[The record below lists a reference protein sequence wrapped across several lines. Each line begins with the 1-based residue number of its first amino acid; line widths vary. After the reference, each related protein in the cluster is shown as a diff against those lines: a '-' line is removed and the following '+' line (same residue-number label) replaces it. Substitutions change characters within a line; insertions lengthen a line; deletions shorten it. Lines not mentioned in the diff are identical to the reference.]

1 MKLIDLEESIPVSSP
16 YNPHSMQIKCFNLP
30 GVSKFLFNVSQDH
43 LISKWFLLHLDVEN
57 DGEKVK
63 ITSRQIRF
71 FCQDEQGEEIKNLV
85 FYSRF
90 FGKSNWFILRKE
102 DDENFDDFY
111 LAKLD
116 SDSTIEDV
124 VTERYFGAHIYGR
137 ELVLDYN
144 RQKEEKSREKQSVDS
159 IDIIDLHFCSS
170 KGECH
175 CMYSNGELIK
185 SRWIF
190 FSMYKSLYQYNN
202 VDKDGLK
209 MKLVERFYSNST
221 SLNDED
227 RIYSYAEDF
236 TDRKNI
242 WIVETTIDPLTKEM
256 RERMVLLPNF
266 GQGVDT
272 TSSLHFLTSTHDSVL
287 VRLLKPL
294 VNTKTER
301 GFRVDQDN
309 YRQVVT
315 LLVNF
320 YQETFEIISTEIK
333 SKNSG
338 LNDYCKV
345 IDNSRQELEFS
356 SLVKKLLDPFLISP
370 IIETILGCF

>member
-1 MKLIDLEESIPVSSP
+1 
-16 YNPHSMQIKCFNLP
+16 
-30 GVSKFLFNVSQDH
+30 
-43 LISKWFLLHLDVEN
+43 
-57 DGEKVK
+57 
-63 ITSRQIRF
+63 
-71 FCQDEQGEEIKNLV
+71 
-85 FYSRF
+85 
-90 FGKSNWFILRKE
+90 
-102 DDENFDDFY
+102 
-111 LAKLD
+111 
-116 SDSTIEDV
+116 
-124 VTERYFGAHIYGR
+124 
-137 ELVLDYN
+137 LVLDYN

>member
-1 MKLIDLEESIPVSSP
+1 
-16 YNPHSMQIKCFNLP
+16 
-30 GVSKFLFNVSQDH
+30 
-43 LISKWFLLHLDVEN
+43 
-57 DGEKVK
+57 
-63 ITSRQIRF
+63 
-71 FCQDEQGEEIKNLV
+71 
-85 FYSRF
+85 
-90 FGKSNWFILRKE
+90 
-102 DDENFDDFY
+102 
-111 LAKLD
+111 
-116 SDSTIEDV
+116 
-124 VTERYFGAHIYGR
+124 
-137 ELVLDYN
+137 
-144 RQKEEKSREKQSVDS
+144 
-159 IDIIDLHFCSS
+159 
-170 KGECH
+170 
-175 CMYSNGELIK
+175 
-185 SRWIF
+185 
-190 FSMYKSLYQYNN
+190 
-202 VDKDGLK
+202 
-209 MKLVERFYSNST
+209 
-221 SLNDED
+221 
-227 RIYSYAEDF
+227 
-236 TDRKNI
+236 
-242 WIVETTIDPLTKEM
+242 VETTIDPLTKEM